1 PAGGVVIGGGSL
13 WIIGGHSKAET
24 DAAWK
29 FVKFLAEEEQQIVW
43 HLGTG
48 YFPVDKNSLENLIN
62 SGFYAENPNLLT
74 SIFQLL
80 LSVQTYNTNGAVI
93 GAFPEIRNIIQNY
106 VEKMLNKE
114 LTPEKALE
122 LAEIDSTKAIR
133 EYNELF

>member
-1 PAGGVVIGGGSL
+1 
-13 WIIGGHSKAET
+13 
-24 DAAWK
+24 
-29 FVKFLAEEEQQIVW
+29 
-43 HLGTG
+43 LGTG

>member
-1 PAGGVVIGGGSL
+1 MDDRVAQFLGRFGPQENGFGVDGVGVVPPVGFDALGACGEITPDVVPTDELRDNQLGRL
-13 WIIGGHSKAET
+13 WHPC
-24 DAAWK
+24 D
-29 FVKFLAEEEQQIVW
+29 
-43 HLGTG
+43 
-48 YFPVDKNSLENLIN
+48 
-62 SGFYAENPNLLT
+62 
-74 SIFQLL
+74 
-80 LSVQTYNTNGAVI
+80 AVI